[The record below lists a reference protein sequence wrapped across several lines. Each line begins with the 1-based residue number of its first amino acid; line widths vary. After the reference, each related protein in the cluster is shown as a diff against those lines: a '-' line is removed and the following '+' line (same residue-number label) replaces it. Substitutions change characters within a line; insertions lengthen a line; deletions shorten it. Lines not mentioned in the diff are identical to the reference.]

1 MRSNP
6 IYAQGLRLLLPA
18 FVIQCIALSSALAQ
32 PAAWRPDKAVEL
44 IIPAQ
49 PGGSIDGTVR
59 LMQRLLQANRLL
71 GTPVLAVNKGGGGG
85 NIAISYLDQHAGDA
99 HYLLASTMSLM
110 TNHILGRAA
119 TTFSDYTP
127 LATLYSEAMTLVVK
141 PDSPIRNAND
151 IQARL
156 KADPQSLSIAIG
168 VAVGATNHLTVALL
182 MKAMDIDVKKLKLV
196 VLQTNSQAVTS
207 IMGGHVDIATL
218 SAGAA
223 LNAAQQGKLRIVGV
237 TSARRGEGALAA
249 IPTWREQGV
258 DVVFANVRLVLGAK
272 GLSAAQMAYWDT
284 ALARIVATDDWRKEM
299 ERIQAASDYTASRD
313 SVQRMA
319 RLYAQLKS
327 ALVDAGLAKE

>member
-1 MRSNP
+1 
-6 IYAQGLRLLLPA
+6 
-18 FVIQCIALSSALAQ
+18 
-32 PAAWRPDKAVEL
+32 L

-85 NIAISYLDQHAGDA
+85 NIAVSYLDQHAGDA

-119 TTFSDYTP
+119 TTYSDYTP

-141 PDSPIRNAND
+141 PDSPIRSARD

-156 KADPQSLSIAIG
+156 KDDPHALSIAIG

-182 MKAMDIDVKKLKLV
+182 MKGMDVDVKKLKLV

-223 LNAAQQGKLRIVGV
+223 LNAAQQGKLRIVGI
-237 TSARRGEGALAA
+237 TSAKRGDGALAA

-258 DVVFANVRLVLGAK
+258 DVVFANVRLVVGAK
-272 GLSAAQMAYWDT
+272 NLSAAQVAYWDT

-299 ERIQAASDYTASRD
+299 ERIQAASDYTSSRD
-313 SVQRMA
+313 SAQRMA